1 MAGGGSSVLPDA
13 ARRAPWAPPGADSM
27 TQLSFPSRP
36 GLQTSAHPLRSLPEH
51 WRTWAGE
58 SRLNRVWLNELI
70 VGDLQPMH
78 QQLAL
83 LAGALDEA
91 VRVRYAGSA
100 RPAVEE
106 AIQQLDLAV
115 LDHQHFLTTLGAVWH
130 ALYEFPAYQRLL
142 KGFREVVHAWQQSV
156 LVGDAQ
162 EPEHFRRCE
171 RLGWR
176 LLGDACLLIDMF
188 AESAAVAGGFDA
200 AAMQPWYRTR
210 RWRPWSA
217 LRRALRRLRDSLLR
231 R

>member
-1 MAGGGSSVLPDA
+1 
-13 ARRAPWAPPGADSM
+13 M

-36 GLQTSAHPLRSLPEH
+36 GLQTSVQPLRSLPKQ
-51 WRTWAGE
+51 WRAWAGE
-58 SRLNRVWLNELI
+58 SRLSRFWQHELI

-83 LAGALDEA
+83 LAVALDES
-91 VRVRYAGSA
+91 VRVRYAGSP
-100 RPAVEE
+100 RPAVED

-115 LDHQHFLTTLGAVWH
+115 LDHQHFLTTLATGWH

-142 KGFREVVHAWQQSV
+142 KGFREAVHAWQQSV

-176 LLGDACLLIDMF
+176 LLGDACLLTDMF
-188 AESAAVAGGFDA
+188 AESAAVAGEADVSAILSGYKA
-200 AAMQPWYRTR
+200 R
-210 RWRPWSA
+210 RWQPWSA
-217 LRRALRRLRDSLLR
+217 VRRALRRLRDALLR

>member
-1 MAGGGSSVLPDA
+1 
-13 ARRAPWAPPGADSM
+13 M

-51 WRTWAGE
+51 WRAWAGE
-58 SRLNRVWLNELI
+58 SRLSRFWQHELI

-83 LAGALDEA
+83 LAVALDEA

-100 RPAVEE
+100 RPTVED

-115 LDHQHFLTTLGAVWH
+115 LDHQHFLTTLGTGWH

-188 AESAAVAGGFDA
+188 AEAATVAAGADVTGTL
-200 AAMQPWYRTR
+200 PRYRTR
-210 RWRPWSA
+210 RWLPWNA
-217 LRRALRRLRDSLLR
+217 LRQALRRLRDSLLR